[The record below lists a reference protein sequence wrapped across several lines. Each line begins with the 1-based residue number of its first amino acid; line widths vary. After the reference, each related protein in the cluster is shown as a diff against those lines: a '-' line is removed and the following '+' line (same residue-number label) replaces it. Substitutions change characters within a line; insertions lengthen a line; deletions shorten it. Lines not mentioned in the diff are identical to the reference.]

1 MSSEPV
7 GDPAPGEG
15 RSPRERALALA
26 GRELARRP
34 LSRARLRERLE
45 RVAPADVCEAV
56 LEDLERLGYLD
67 DGALALSLAEQRL
80 ADGWGRARVES
91 DLDRLGVEGQA
102 RDAALERA
110 EAGEAAA
117 ARALLSRSLVGG
129 SSAARRAWGLLARR
143 GFSRGAAEQATDAVA
158 GDLPGGAA
166 AAVD

>member
-7 GDPAPGEG
+7 AEPAPGEG

-34 LSRARLRERLE
+34 MSRARLRERLE
-45 RVAPADVCEAV
+45 RVAPADVCDDVVA
-56 LEDLERLGYLD
+56 DLERLGYLD
-67 DGALALSLAEQRL
+67 DEALALSLAEQRL

-91 DLDRLGVEGQA
+91 DLDRLGLQGGA

-117 ARALLSRSLVGG
+117 ASALLSRSLVGG
-129 SSAARRAWGLLARR
+129 SAAARKAWGLLARR
-143 GFSRGAAEQATDAVA
+143 GFSSGAAEEAIDAIA
-158 GDLPGGAA
+158 DDLPGGGAP
-166 AAVD
+166 VLD

>member
-1 MSSEPV
+1 MSSDPV

-80 ADGWGRARVES
+80 ADGWGRARVE
-91 DLDRLGVEGQA
+91 GQA

-143 GFSRGAAEQATDAVA
+143 GFSSGAAEEAIDAVA

-166 AAVD
+166 AAMD